1 LAWEGDLRGRRHLLN
16 PDDLALEV
24 MRYEKAHLSLTEN
37 LDSVLHQLAALPFTG
52 GTIRNPLFVLPVD
65 DFDLNPPA
73 CLDLLRVLRML
84 ALPRLFF
91 LVLGDLD
98 VANVL
103 LNLKLSAELGRV
115 AEGAEAS
122 RMLSLPPAD
131 VAAMAGEVAANAIRK
146 LIPPAQRIQ
155 LAVPSLLEAL
165 NFRPLGHRDEDPY
178 LHELLARC
186 PTYVFQS
193 SQWNLQRGRRTH
205 EGDLRKMLLA
215 AGGHLLNTGGKQE
228 SIPDHAPLGEGHLLH
243 GCYTARRLLCAPSR
257 QVSDLW
263 YGLKRLV
270 EAAPRVSSAAK
281 PENEPREDSEDKS
294 PGGAT
299 AAAGRAIEYDIHRLS
314 QMLFAQTMPP
324 WQLQQLRQDLADPT
338 ALKRAGFPDGPG
350 VDGRC
355 APFADMPTTGRDRQ
369 HLLYRYLTD
378 SQLFQRGREIIWVE
392 PLREAISLEFLQ
404 TELRRKLGQRGIV
417 VEINPTSNLL
427 IGDLEDLT
435 SHPLW
440 RLKPPRPRPTIRRQW
455 RSVSAR
461 MTPSPSIPICGPST
475 NACTT
480 RCCWAVCPTNRPVRG
495 WSEFV
500 PAVWRAPAP
509 GPQSGS
515 SV

>member
-1 LAWEGDLRGRRHLLN
+1 MRGWSQYPVDPFLALQKLQTNIALAWEGDLRGRRHLLN

-165 NFRPLGHRDEDPY
+165 
-178 LHELLARC
+178 
-186 PTYVFQS
+186 
-193 SQWNLQRGRRTH
+193 
-205 EGDLRKMLLA
+205 
-215 AGGHLLNTGGKQE
+215 
-228 SIPDHAPLGEGHLLH
+228 
-243 GCYTARRLLCAPSR
+243 
-257 QVSDLW
+257 
-263 YGLKRLV
+263 
-270 EAAPRVSSAAK
+270 
-281 PENEPREDSEDKS
+281 
-294 PGGAT
+294 
-299 AAAGRAIEYDIHRLS
+299 
-314 QMLFAQTMPP
+314 
-324 WQLQQLRQDLADPT
+324 
-338 ALKRAGFPDGPG
+338 
-350 VDGRC
+350 
-355 APFADMPTTGRDRQ
+355 
-369 HLLYRYLTD
+369 
-378 SQLFQRGREIIWVE
+378 
-392 PLREAISLEFLQ
+392 
-404 TELRRKLGQRGIV
+404 
-417 VEINPTSNLL
+417 
-427 IGDLEDLT
+427 T

-440 RLKPPRPRPTIRRQW
+440 RLNPPRPSPNDPPAVAVCVGSDDLITFNSHLRAEYQCLYDAMLLGGLSDEQARSWLERVRASGLESRFSIRRLTDLPFTEFLNPQP
-455 RSVSAR
+455 
-461 MTPSPSIPICGPST
+461 PS
-475 NACTT
+475 
-480 RCCWAVCPTNRPVRG
+480 
-495 WSEFV
+495 E
-500 PAVWRAPAP
+500 PAVL
-509 GPQSGS
+509 
-515 SV
+515 